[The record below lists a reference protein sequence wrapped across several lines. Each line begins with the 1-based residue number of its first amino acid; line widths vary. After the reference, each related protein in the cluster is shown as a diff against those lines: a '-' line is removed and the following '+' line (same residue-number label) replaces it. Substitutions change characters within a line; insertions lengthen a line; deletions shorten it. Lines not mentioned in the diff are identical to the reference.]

1 MTDRQGRVFAAC
13 GLLLTAAAAL
23 IGYLAASPK
32 EPLRT
37 ERVPAATAAAPET
50 SSAAASETAVQTHTT
65 SGRQSGA
72 SSAPRTERTAEAVS
86 SAEQTAETETTAA
99 SAGYYDLNRV
109 TREELL
115 RIPALSEQQA
125 DEILAL
131 REKLHGFLSIYEL
144 GLLDSLS
151 GDKILHELTQYL
163 FVENDTV
170 LTDAP

>member
-1 MTDRQGRVFAAC
+1 M
-13 GLLLTAAAAL
+13 
-23 IGYLAASPK
+23 
-32 EPLRT
+32 
-37 ERVPAATAAAPET
+37 
-50 SSAAASETAVQTHTT
+50 
-65 SGRQSGA
+65 
-72 SSAPRTERTAEAVS
+72 
-86 SAEQTAETETTAA
+86 
-99 SAGYYDLNRV
+99 
-109 TREELL
+109 

-151 GDKILHELTQYL
+151 GEKILHELTQYL